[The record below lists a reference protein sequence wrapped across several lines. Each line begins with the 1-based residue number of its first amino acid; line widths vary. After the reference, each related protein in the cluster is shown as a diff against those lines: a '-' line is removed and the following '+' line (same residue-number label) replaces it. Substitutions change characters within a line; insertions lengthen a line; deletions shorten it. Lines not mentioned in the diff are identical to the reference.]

1 MSTIEKLKK
10 DEIVT
15 EDDIIQKLNEVI
27 EYINSNNRQ
36 LERNK
41 QVGILKLLNRRNF

>member
-27 EYINSNNRQ
+27 EYINSN
-36 LERNK
+36 
-41 QVGILKLLNRRNF
+41 I

>member
-1 MSTIEKLKK
+1 MKTIEKLKK

-41 QVGILKLLNRRNF
+41 QVELLKLLNRRNY